1 LPTVP
6 RLSTPVTSRHR
17 RVVALTTFL
26 AAAIGLT
33 GAAIA
38 PRAEHEA
45 AAACP
50 PGTAPHPRRERPL
63 AQPQWLAHTVVT
75 EYWPAPER
83 WFVGRA
89 VAAPGLPGAHRVD
102 WLYSA
107 RGLPMEGDGIGLD
120 GHRYHFGG
128 PWHLAWVNA
137 AGKPT
142 APCNTGF
149 WSDGP
154 PVWPAFGWRNGAGAV
169 TFPLA
174 GGGWSAGPP
183 ARTSAPPPGLGFLP
197 GPSLPLR
204 YWHSVAVDPH
214 LIPLGSRIF
223 VPTFCRTPSR
233 GWFVAADT
241 GGTVISGHHI
251 DVYRPPPRTPEG
263 GQMLTGETIF
273 VIPKLFHGRVR
284 APSCG

>member
-1 LPTVP
+1 MP

-149 WSDGP
+149 WTNGRP
-154 PVWPAFGWRNGAGAV
+154 FWPAFGWRNDAGEV

-174 GGGWSAGPP
+174 AGGWSNGEPARELRPP
-183 ARTSAPPPGLGFLP
+183 ANLRFLT
-197 GPSLPLR
+197 GPSRPLR
-204 YWHSVAVDPH
+204 YWRSVAVDPH
-214 LIPLGSRIF
+214 LIPLGSRVF
-223 VPTFCRTPSR
+223 VPALCATPSR